1 MMADTTLEKLRSE
14 ALRLSNAERAQWAHD
29 LVQSLDAPPDADAA
43 DAWDQEVSRRLNA
56 IEAGTAALIDCD
68 DLRQRLKARIPGG

>member
-1 MMADTTLEKLRSE
+1 MMVDTTLEKLRSA

-43 DAWDQEVSRRLNA
+43 DARDQGVSRRLNA
-56 IEAGTAALIDCD
+56 IEAGTVALIDCD